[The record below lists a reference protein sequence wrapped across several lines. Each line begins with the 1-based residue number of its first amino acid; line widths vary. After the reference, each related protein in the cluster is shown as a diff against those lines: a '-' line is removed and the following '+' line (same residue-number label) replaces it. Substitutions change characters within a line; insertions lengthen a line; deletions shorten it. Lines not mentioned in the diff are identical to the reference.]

1 MKYMFTL
8 YIFILLNHCFTQAQR
23 YIQTKI
29 NKEAKNQNREKKT
42 QKKHKHI
49 HEYMSMYRNDKL
61 NPQKNY
67 KKYLYINE
75 RHTCHDDI
83 GSKHTQQKQI

>member
-1 MKYMFTL
+1 
-8 YIFILLNHCFTQAQR
+8 
-23 YIQTKI
+23 
-29 NKEAKNQNREKKT
+29 
-42 QKKHKHI
+42 
-49 HEYMSMYRNDKL
+49 MSMYRNDKL

-83 GSKHTQQKQI
+83 GSEHAQ